1 VAIGAG
7 LRFYGLD
14 WGAPF
19 FHFHID
25 EHFVFRPA
33 DMLRR
38 SADAAAKLPKF
49 FMYSPLPM
57 YLVNGVRSVY
67 ESAARPLV
75 LTDPG
80 DEVTYMVMG
89 RAISAALGTAT
100 IPFVYLIAKQIAG
113 PIAGVLAAFFLAL
126 SVVHLRESHFFTVD
140 ISMTFFSVVAWWF
153 LMRVVAAARTRDSVG
168 AGISLGLGVLS
179 KYTAAFLIP
188 LIGLA
193 ELLSPKGPRRLVP
206 VELRPWIAAAV
217 RSLLVV
223 ALGIAT
229 FLLLDPLAIKYY
241 GKFRSDIKEWV
252 TDPLLGVWKPLWVG
266 QFADVNPRSYW
277 VTNLLWW
284 SLGPA
289 LEVWALAGL
298 IWLFWRRDRLAAV
311 AAAFPLMFWLA
322 AGQGSAPF
330 IRYAVPLAPPLAVS
344 AAVLSAD
351 LMRLPRWRTSA
362 IFATSVVLACT
373 AVWALAYMNVYRQPD
388 ARLTA
393 SAWLMEN
400 VPPGAKVLV
409 EPHHNIPP
417 VGEYL
422 ANIDFNRDYVVW
434 GGRRGMGERFD
445 HFQLYSLDVYRYL
458 YDRGPSDED
467 RRRYIASR
475 VALADWIVMDDTF
488 LQQYEPLPERDHGV
502 VKQYYRDLFS
512 GRLGFRLE
520 KTFKVYPSIFGWTIN
535 DDRAELTFRLFDH
548 PRIFIFRRQ

>member
-1 VAIGAG
+1 
-7 LRFYGLD
+7 
-14 WGAPF
+14 
-19 FHFHID
+19 
-25 EHFVFRPA
+25 
-33 DMLRR
+33 
-38 SADAAAKLPKF
+38 
-49 FMYSPLPM
+49 
-57 YLVNGVRSVY
+57 
-67 ESAARPLV
+67 
-75 LTDPG
+75 
-80 DEVTYMVMG
+80 
-89 RAISAALGTAT
+89 
-100 IPFVYLIAKQIAG
+100 
-113 PIAGVLAAFFLAL
+113 
-126 SVVHLRESHFFTVD
+126 
-140 ISMTFFSVVAWWF
+140 
-153 LMRVVAAARTRDSVG
+153 
-168 AGISLGLGVLS
+168 
-179 KYTAAFLIP
+179 
-188 LIGLA
+188 
-193 ELLSPKGPRRLVP
+193 
-206 VELRPWIAAAV
+206 
-217 RSLLVV
+217 LLVV

-266 QFADVNPRSYW
+266 QFAGISPRSYW

-289 LEVWALAGL
+289 LEIWALAGL
-298 IWLFWRRDRLAAV
+298 IWLLWRRDRLAAL
-311 AAAFPLMFWLA
+311 AAAFPLTFWLA

-351 LMRLPRWRTSA
+351 LMRLPRWRTLA
-362 IFATSVVLACT
+362 ILATSLVLACT
-373 AVWALAYMNVYRQPD
+373 AVWAVAYMNVYRQPD

-445 HFQLYSLDVYRYL
+445 HFQLYTLDVYRYL

-467 RRRYIASR
+467 RRRYIESR
-475 VALADWIVMDDTF
+475 LALADWIVMDDTF
-488 LQQYEPLPERDHGV
+488 LQQYEPLPERDHAV
-502 VKQYYRDLFS
+502 VKQYYRDLFG
-512 GRLGFRLE
+512 GRLGFRLQ